1 MVCARVAQLFYIP
14 SLRAIKYRKGEGRK
28 HDKRGLAV
36 FEILKAGGWLM
47 LPIIACSIIALA
59 ISVERLLALRVVKVA
74 PPQLL
79 GEVWGWI
86 KNNQLDANKLRE
98 LKQSSPL
105 GLLLAT
111 GITNAKHGREI
122 MKETLEESAA
132 VVVYGMERYLNAL
145 GTVALV
151 APMLGL
157 IGSVLGIMEVFTE
170 IRFHG
175 TGDPGILAGGISEA
189 LITTASGLIVA
200 VPTTVMHRFFNGRI
214 TTLVLMLEQETL
226 KLVDAL
232 QGDRKIEMAIAKLK

>member
-1 MVCARVAQLFYIP
+1 M
-14 SLRAIKYRKGEGRK
+14 
-28 HDKRGLAV
+28 

-47 LPIIACSIIALA
+47 VPIIACSIIATA
-59 ISVERLLALRVVKVA
+59 ICVERLLALRTSRIA

-86 KNNQLDANKLRE
+86 KNNQLDAGKVRD

-111 GITNAKHGREI
+111 GLINARHGREV
-122 MKETLEESAA
+122 MKESLEEAA
-132 VVVYGMERYLNAL
+132 SVAVYGMERYLNAL

-157 IGSVLGIMEVFTE
+157 IGSVLGIMHVFTE

-200 VPTTVMHRFFNGRI
+200 VPTTIMHRFFNGRI
-214 TTLVLMLEQETL
+214 TSLVLLLEQETL

-232 QGDRKIEMAIAKLK
+232 HGDRKVELKADLKADLKGLA

>member
-1 MVCARVAQLFYIP
+1 M
-14 SLRAIKYRKGEGRK
+14 
-28 HDKRGLAV
+28 
-36 FEILKAGGWLM
+36 FEILKTGGWLM
-47 LPIIACSIIALA
+47 LPIVLCSIIAFA
-59 ISVERLLALRVVKVA
+59 ISVERLLALRISKIA

-86 KNNQLDANKLRE
+86 KNNQLDTNKLRD

-111 GITNAKHGREI
+111 GIANAKHGRVI
-122 MKETLEESAA
+122 MKESLEEAAA

-157 IGSVLGIMEVFTE
+157 IGAVLGIIDVFSD

-175 TGDPGILAGGISEA
+175 TGDPNALAGGISEA
-189 LITTASGLIVA
+189 LITTAAGLIVA
-200 VPTTVMHRFFNGRI
+200 VPATIMHRFFNGRI
-214 TTLVLMLEQETL
+214 VTLIVMLEQESL

-232 QGDRKIEMAIAKLK
+232 QGDRKVEIKAVSEKSAAEKGFA

>member
-1 MVCARVAQLFYIP
+1 M
-14 SLRAIKYRKGEGRK
+14 S
-28 HDKRGLAV
+28 
-36 FEILKAGGWLM
+36 GGWLM
-47 LPIIACSIIALA
+47 LPIIACSIITLA
-59 ISVERLLALRVVKVA
+59 ISVERLLALRVAKVA

-86 KNNQLDANKLRE
+86 KHNQLDTNKLRE

-105 GLLLAT
+105 GLLLAA
-111 GITNAKHGREI
+111 GIANAKHGRAV
-122 MKETLEESAA
+122 MKESLEETAA

-157 IGSVLGIMEVFTE
+157 IGAVLGIIDVFND

-175 TGDPGILAGGISEA
+175 TGDPNALAGGISEA
-189 LITTASGLIVA
+189 LITTAAGLIVA
-200 VPTTVMHRFFNGRI
+200 VPATIMHRFFNGRI
-214 TTLVLMLEQETL
+214 TTLVLMLEQEAL

-232 QGDRKIEMAIAKLK
+232 QGDRKVEAGDGKADLMKKEQD

>member
-1 MVCARVAQLFYIP
+1 M
-14 SLRAIKYRKGEGRK
+14 
-28 HDKRGLAV
+28 
-36 FEILKAGGWLM
+36 FEILKGGGWLM

-59 ISVERLLALRVVKVA
+59 VSVERLLALRIVKVA
-74 PPQLL
+74 PPHLL

-86 KNNQLDANKLRE
+86 KNNQLDTNKLRE
-98 LKQSSPL
+98 LRQSSPL

-111 GITNAKHGREI
+111 GIANAKHGREI

-145 GTVALV
+145 GTVALI

-157 IGSVLGIMEVFTE
+157 IGSVLGIMNVFNE

-175 TGDPGILAGGISEA
+175 TGDPNMLAGGISEA

-200 VPTTVMHRFFNGRI
+200 VPATIMHRFFNGRI

-232 QGDRKIEMAIAKLK
+232 WGDRKVEVKVDVK

>member
-1 MVCARVAQLFYIP
+1 MQ
-14 SLRAIKYRKGEGRK
+14 
-28 HDKRGLAV
+28 RGQSV

-47 LPIIACSIIALA
+47 VPILACSIIALA
-59 ISVERLLALRVVKVA
+59 ISVERLLALRIVKVA

-79 GEVWGWI
+79 SEVWGWI

-98 LKQSSPL
+98 LKHSSPL

-111 GITNAKHGREI
+111 GIANAKHGREI

-132 VVVYGMERYLNAL
+132 VVVYSMERYLNAL

-157 IGSVLGIMEVFTE
+157 IGSVLGIMHVFNE

-175 TGDPGILAGGISEA
+175 TGDPGVLAGGISEA

-200 VPTTVMHRFFNGRI
+200 VPATIMHRFFNGRI
-214 TTLVLMLEQETL
+214 TTLVVMLEQETL

-232 QGDRKIEMAIAKLK
+232 QGDRKIEIGDRKVEIKADLK

>member
-1 MVCARVAQLFYIP
+1 M
-14 SLRAIKYRKGEGRK
+14 
-28 HDKRGLAV
+28 
-36 FEILKAGGWLM
+36 FEILRAGGWLM
-47 LPIIACSIIALA
+47 LPIVACSIIALA
-59 ISVERLLALRVVKVA
+59 ISVERLLALRIVKVA

-79 GEVWGWI
+79 GEVWGMI
-86 KNNQLDANKLRE
+86 KTNQLDANKLRD
-98 LKQSSPL
+98 LKQTSPL

-111 GITNAKHGREI
+111 GITSARHGREA
-122 MKETLEESAA
+122 MKESLEEAAA

-157 IGSVLGIMEVFTE
+157 IGSVLGIMHVFNE

-175 TGDPGILAGGISEA
+175 TGDPTVLAGGISEA

-200 VPTTVMHRFFNGRI
+200 VPTTIMHRFFNGRI
-214 TTLVLMLEQETL
+214 TTLVLMLEQEAL

-232 QGDRKIEMAIAKLK
+232 QGDRKIEVKVEVNKGLG